1 MSNAQDISRL
11 TSKRTS
17 ITTALGR
24 VEAFLQTF
32 NAETDQPQLEL
43 RIAHLDGLWVKMEDV
58 LDQLEGFEESEEG
71 MAVHDAIRSDFESRF
86 FKIKSLLLS
95 KLSSLAGNFPTS
107 THNANT
113 NSTLSGIKLP
123 TISLPEFDGDY
134 MRWLAFHDTF
144 LALIHSNPDVADIQ
158 KFHYLRAAIKGE
170 AAQLIESIPISSA
183 NYNLAWQT
191 LTSRYSN
198 EYLLKKRHLQALF
211 DIQRIKKESAV
222 SLHSLVDEFERHI
235 KVLRQLNEPTDTW
248 STILEHLLCTRLPEE
263 ALQAWEENASRVDDP
278 NYACLIEFL
287 QRRIRVLESMSVNN
301 HNSSANSF
309 SSNQHLKKQPPFRF
323 SSCAST
329 ATPTDKCPACNQLHL
344 LMKCQKFNRFS
355 HTERQQFVSSKRLR
369 NNCLRKDHIAR
380 NCPSSFNCKVCN
392 RRHHTLLHA
401 STAES
406 TKKASNSADSS
417 ASQSYV
423 APISQPSTSHA
434 ADSQQTSVTATE
446 IMPVVN
452 CTPVHQSNEN
462 VFLLTA
468 VIKIVDAYGQEH
480 LARALLDS
488 ASQPNLISQRM
499 AQILKLI
506 RNKVNILI
514 QGAGKLSKP
523 VTEAVFTE
531 IKSRKEDFSQSVN
544 FLVMDKPTANLPA
557 HNVSIGHWKIPADL
571 FLADPHFNKSQ
582 PIDIVLGVKHFY
594 SFFPDSTRIHIDRQ
608 HPVLVNSVFGWIIAG
623 ATSFNTNPNIVQ
635 PQNVIAIT
643 MISLEESLERFWS
656 IEHLSVKDNLSIE
669 ERKCEDYY
677 KKTILRKVDG
687 RYIVRYP
694 KQNDFD
700 IMLGTSKPSALRR
713 FELLEKRLERDP
725 QLKAEYHNFMRE
737 YLALGHMRLVKT
749 DTTTS
754 KTFYLPHHPVFKE
767 ASTTTKMRVVFDGSA
782 RTSTNFSLNNA
793 LCVGPVVQDDLLTI
807 ILRFRT
813 YQIALVGDIAKMYR
827 QVLVH
832 PDDVPLQRV
841 IWRFSNDVPAQT
853 YELLTVTYGLA
864 PSAYLATRT
873 LNQLAEDEGHNYPLG
888 ARALKE
894 NFYVDDFI
902 GGAQTTDE
910 ALRLREELSQ
920 LLRKGGFSL
929 RKWSTNQ
936 LQVLHGLNDDET

>member
-17 ITTALGR
+17 VTTALGR

-58 LDQLEGFEESEEG
+58 LDQLEEFEESEEG
-71 MAVHDAIRSDFESRF
+71 MA
-86 FKIKSLLLS
+86 
-95 KLSSLAGNFPTS
+95 
-107 THNANT
+107 
-113 NSTLSGIKLP
+113 
-123 TISLPEFDGDY
+123 
-134 MRWLAFHDTF
+134 
-144 LALIHSNPDVADIQ
+144 
-158 KFHYLRAAIKGE
+158 FHYLRAAIKGE

-355 HTERQQFVSSKRLR
+355 HTERQQFVSSKRLC

-401 STAES
+401 STAEG
-406 TKKASNSADSS
+406 TKKASNSVDSS

-499 AQILKLI
+499 AQILKLK

-571 FLADPHFNKSQ
+571 FLADPHFN
-582 PIDIVLGVKHFY
+582 
-594 SFFPDSTRIHIDRQ
+594 
-608 HPVLVNSVFGWIIAG
+608 NVFGWIIAG

-700 IMLGTSKPSALRR
+700 IMLGFSKPSALRR

-737 YLALGHMRLVKT
+737 YSALGHMRLVKT
-749 DTTTS
+749 DATTS

-782 RTSTNFSLNNA
+782 RLYKTTYSLSF
-793 LCVGPVVQDDLLTI
+793 CDSE
-807 ILRFRT
+807 RT
-813 YQIALVGDIAKMYR
+813 KS
-827 QVLVH
+827 H
-832 PDDVPLQRV
+832 
-841 IWRFSNDVPAQT
+841 
-853 YELLTVTYGLA
+853 
-864 PSAYLATRT
+864 
-873 LNQLAEDEGHNYPLG
+873 
-888 ARALKE
+888 
-894 NFYVDDFI
+894 
-902 GGAQTTDE
+902 
-910 ALRLREELSQ
+910 
-920 LLRKGGFSL
+920 
-929 RKWSTNQ
+929 
-936 LQVLHGLNDDET
+936 